1 MGLLGMFGKI
11 IQGKPIY
18 TPEGQTDQPG
28 RQSPAAPGRQQP
40 PQVSLNRVENNYPNG
55 RYELCVDIKNDTS
68 EPLFLDKVSV
78 FGARREI
85 DLELKPGETREVP
98 IYIGQPFTSEPRGYV
113 ELQYRTVSDRDYFLG
128 HYMPHLRVTERG
140 FEVLSFR
147 EAGPVKDI

>member
-1 MGLLGMFGKI
+1 MFGKI

-18 TPEGQTDQPG
+18 TVEGQTE
-28 RQSPAAPGRQQP
+28 QSASGQQP
-40 PQVSLNRVENNYPNG
+40 AQTRQRPPEVSLNRVENDFPNG
-55 RYELCVDIKNDTS
+55 RYELRVDMKNETA

-85 DLELKPGETREVP
+85 DLELRPGETREVP
-98 IYIGQPFTSEPRGYV
+98 IYIGQPFASEPRGYI
-113 ELQYRTVSDRDYFLG
+113 ELQYRTVSDRDYFLS

-140 FEVLSFR
+140 YEILSFR